1 MIKGQPKY
9 ILSCIQMFFTAFGLC
24 SFRLFKLET
33 ERQTINVQD
42 TSLQSYKTLIKIL
55 AYPGLA

>member
-1 MIKGQPKY
+1 
-9 ILSCIQMFFTAFGLC
+9 MFFTAFGLC
-24 SFRLFKLET
+24 SFRLFKLQT

-42 TSLQSYKTLIKIL
+42 ISLQSYKTLIKIL